1 MAFVP
6 SHFSVIFQMP
16 SLPSFAA
23 SWAWA
28 ERQSIAQRLC
38 FYGIH
43 LDFSIASG
51 VLKSGKAPVVGRATI
66 GEIHRTDTRYAAVHQ
81 NGILPPSGH
90 GARCRLRNKCIAE
103 NFRREVATQ
112 FSSQVIPHAQ
122 PSRIAQTRSQRSDT
136 RGRHK
141 EQIRPKPG
149 LYGRALV

>member
-23 SWAWA
+23 NWTRA

-51 VLKSGKAPVVGRATI
+51 VLKRGEAPVVDRATFR
-66 GEIHRTDTRYAAVHQ
+66 ELHRTTPDMQQFTKT
-81 NGILPPSGH
+81 GF
-90 GARCRLRNKCIAE
+90 CLR
-103 NFRREVATQ
+103 VATERDADFEINASRRTSAGKSPRS
-112 FSSQVIPHAQ
+112 FSSHVIPHAQ

-136 RGRHK
+136 RGCHR

-149 LYGRALV
+149 LYRRALA